1 MRVDGGGGDGWWP
14 LSQNG
19 DPAKGDP
26 GALAKHASDY
36 TKIAQAAASVSA
48 ALTGLCVDS
57 FWDSDSGTAFKVR
70 CDNLAAELSKI
81 VQRYQTAAAA
91 LNAYLPDLT
100 HAQADAASARSL
112 GDTAQGDFAAIG
124 YSYNPAGA
132 LGAPFIGIPVPFAPT
147 APSVKPMSATDPNWA
162 KYQTAAQDWN
172 TAVRRV
178 ADAAHLHD
186 TSATTAANKIKAV
199 AEGDGVSNQN
209 WTPLDAQQRGF
220 LAQLTNPATVE
231 SAVLNMPLTN
241 PNGEQNGGVNPDLP
255 LDPAVLQAV
264 LDDLRSKNVDPKQ
277 YKTLLDQLWVATA
290 AQKAGIDL
298 NEWDPNAGTG
308 PNMGNIQAV
317 YTYYGKL
324 FLDHPELQWA
334 GMANMIGPSFAGGFM
349 DIDMFKK
356 MAEEFAGKINSL
368 PGAARAAL
376 PPELQLLAQ
385 AGGALS
391 ANELQYFESKF
402 LAMQKHIFFD
412 QAAAHEAYLAGPPN
426 NKTAYIDEMQR
437 AGLFPGDVPPD
448 KTANAWHVIANP
460 HSTPQQIMDANATLL
475 YREQNVVIKDQYN
488 QMYNHDG
495 PVGKVFTYM
504 MTTVGAASIPG
515 THTPGE
521 YRPVVVGGDVN
532 VPVLV
537 GKETVGVHLVTPL
550 PNFNITN
557 AQDRWDYVTHDT
569 LPAYQKLL
577 QQDPNLA
584 RQIIATPVS
593 DRIAQQRLSARWP
606 TIADNLLYKDWDVK
620 IDHHFHPGIDIPGLP
635 SFTF

>member
-1 MRVDGGGGDGWWP
+1 MRIEDGGGDGWWP

-26 GALAKHASDY
+26 GELTTYATAYA
-36 TKIAQAAASVSA
+36 KIAQEAASASA
-48 ALTGLCVDS
+48 SLTGLCVDK
-57 FWDSDSGTAFKVR
+57 FWDSDAGTAFKVR
-70 CDNLAAELSKI
+70 CDNLAAELHKI
-81 VQRYQTAAAA
+81 VQRYQTAAEA
-91 LNAYLPDLT
+91 LKAYIPDLT
-100 HAQADAASARSL
+100 HAQSMAASARSL

-124 YSYNPAGA
+124 YTYNPLGEPGA
-132 LGAPFIGIPVPFAPT
+132 AFIGISVPFAPT
-147 APSVKPMSATDPNWA
+147 TPPAKPMSALDPNWG
-162 KYQTAAQDWN
+162 KYQAAAQDWN

-186 TSATTAANKIKAV
+186 TSASTAARKISAV
-199 AEGDGVSNQN
+199 AEGDGLSNKN
-209 WTPLDAQQRGF
+209 WTALDAQQRTF
-220 LAQLTNPATVE
+220 LSQLTDPATVE
-231 SAVLNMPLTN
+231 SAILNMPLVN
-241 PNGEQNGGVNPDLP
+241 PNGEQNGGVNPNLP
-255 LDPAVLQAV
+255 IDPAVLQAV
-264 LDDLRSKNVDPKQ
+264 LDDLRSKNVDPRQ
-277 YKTLLDQLWVATA
+277 YRALLDQYWVATA
-290 AQKAGIDL
+290 AQHAGIDL
-298 NEWDPNAGTG
+298 NEWDPSAGTG

-349 DIDMFKK
+349 DIDMFRK
-356 MAEEFAGKINSL
+356 MAQAFATKVNGL
-368 PGAARAAL
+368 PAAVREAL
-376 PPELQLLAQ
+376 PPQLQLLAS
-385 AGGALS
+385 AGGQLG
-391 ANELQYFESKF
+391 ANELQYFETKF

-426 NKTAYIDEMQR
+426 NKTAYIDEMQK

-448 KTANAWHVIANP
+448 RTANAWHVIANP
-460 HSTPQQIMDANATLL
+460 HSTPQQIMDANTTLL

-488 QMYNHDG
+488 QMYQHDG
-495 PVGKVFTYM
+495 PVGQAFTYM

-521 YRPVVVGGDVN
+521 YRPLTFGGDVDIPVVVGT
-532 VPVLV
+532 
-537 GKETVGVHLVTPL
+537 ETVGVHVVTPL
-550 PNFNITN
+550 PDFNITN

-584 RQIIATPVS
+584 RQIIATPVQ

-606 TIADNLLYKDWDVK
+606 AIADDLLSKDWGIKLDQ
-620 IDHHFHPGIDIPGLP
+620 HFEPGW
-635 SFTF
+635 